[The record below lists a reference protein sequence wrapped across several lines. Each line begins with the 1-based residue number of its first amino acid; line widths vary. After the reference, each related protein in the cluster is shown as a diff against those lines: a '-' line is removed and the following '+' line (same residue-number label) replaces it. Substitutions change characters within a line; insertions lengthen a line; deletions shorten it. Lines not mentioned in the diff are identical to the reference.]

1 VKRITGI
8 GGVFIK
14 AKNPQKLQA
23 WYEEHLG
30 LQAIE
35 GAVVFESPS
44 EESQIGRAKTVW
56 AIFPSDTKYFEP
68 SQADFMINFRVENLN
83 ELLDQLR
90 AEGVEVDERTEQYDY
105 GRFGWIMDP
114 EGNRIELWE
123 PAMPFTKDVDEMSD
137 AELKTS

>member
-1 VKRITGI
+1 MKRITGI

-14 AKNPQKLQA
+14 AKNPKKLQA

-30 LQAIE
+30 LQPAG

-44 EESQIGRAKTVW
+44 EEPQISRAKTIW
-56 AIFPSDTKYFEP
+56 AICPSDTKYFEP
-68 SQADFMINFRVENLN
+68 SHADFMINFRVENLT
-83 ELLDQLR
+83 ELLEQLR
-90 AEGVEVDERTEQYDY
+90 LEGVEVDERTEQYDY

-123 PAMPFTKDVDEMSD
+123 PAVPVRTDIDE
-137 AELKTS
+137 TS